1 MPLLRF
7 SNVLSWIAFS
17 LAGIYI
23 LLTILTI
30 SFYLYKIYDFK
41 VNGEILTINDIKNSK
56 NLQDAGALPGDR
68 YTSDGTFGTLIRL
81 VSKKPIPKDLPK
93 DYFLAYEDV
102 EKNTL
107 YPYSRIPKDLLRLN
121 AHIGGAI
128 IVIIYLFNYI
138 FTGSIRLLPW
148 RKLKQETN

>member
-23 LLTILTI
+23 LLTILLLVEV
-30 SFYLYKIYDFK
+30 LYKTYDFK

-68 YTSDGTFGTLIRL
+68 YLEVNNKGTLIR

-107 YPYSRIPKDLLRLN
+107 YPYSRIPKDLLGLN
-121 AHIGGAI
+121 AHIGAAI

>member
-23 LLTILTI
+23 LLTILLLVEV
-30 SFYLYKIYDFK
+30 LYKTYDFK
-41 VNGEILTINDIKNSK
+41 VNGEILTINDIKNSN

-68 YTSDGTFGTLIRL
+68 YTSDGTFGKLIR

-102 EKNTL
+102 RKNT
-107 YPYSRIPKDLLRLN
+107 PVPINRIPDYLLDLN
-121 AHIGGAI
+121 AHIGAAI

>member
-23 LLTILTI
+23 LVTILGI
-30 SFYLYKIYDFK
+30 SIYLYTTYDFK
-41 VNGEILTINDIKNSK
+41 VNGEILTINDIANSK
-56 NLQDAGALPGDR
+56 NLQDAGTLPGDR
-68 YTSDGTFGTLIRL
+68 YISDGTLIRV
-81 VSKKPIPKDLPK
+81 VSEAPIPKDLPK
-93 DYFLAYEDV
+93 DYFLAYRDV

-107 YPYSRIPKDLLRLN
+107 YPYSRIPKDLLGLN
-121 AHIGGAI
+121 AHIGAAI